1 MQDSE
6 GCQEDPATVIFTQL
20 VRAAEGRRINSIVN
34 TNIPPVMHFNSS
46 VVFDNGIS
54 STPDELWQ
62 EDGLLGSAMRDL
74 KRHSRLIAR
83 VASISADDDRQV
95 IERSIPYTFD
105 CAQSYPTKRRPALRE
120 LSLDPQDTVDD
131 WFAGSGIH
139 IWEGL
144 SLSESREARRLLY
157 TWRHMFEDDI
167 CKIKRTDLIEH
178 AIDLTPDAR
187 PYRAKVP
194 LWTQQEIAFSAG
206 LIPNME
212 KSSVILRIDGPWGH
226 RTKYPLRNPSKPQ
239 NGLRMVHNYIPLN
252 RYTVASSYPCKR
264 IDQIVHTVVRPTFK
278 YYFWS
283 DASNAYWA
291 IPLRKGDEMKTGF
304 ITPDGQY
311 CYTVMG
317 QGLKTACN
325 TYSRFRDI
333 CFGHIPEGRTDDGSS
348 IPGFRSIIGDHGST
362 AFDGLIDDSYG
373 GAETFSDMVD
383 FLHTKFFPRCE
394 FGPHYLKPSKSFF
407 FFPSLE
413 FVGLV
418 ASIDGIRPSLQ
429 KREMIL
435 QWPTPTSQQEVDAFC
450 YLTPYLRRFIP
461 GRAELVRIMKGES
474 DPDRKDSSDR
484 KDPPVD
490 INNPTWQWTPEK
502 DRAFRAVKQAIAN
515 NAMASADSRHQF
527 HLACDASKRATGAVL
542 FQLPGIPALTEA
554 ASSEEHRAK
563 ERMIMFM
570 SFRLT
575 DAESRYSNSEREALA
590 IMRGLAEVRWLVMGS
605 PWPVFVYTD
614 HEALKTLVVGVDND
628 SHGRIARWQDRL
640 GEYDVQLFHRRA
652 DVHFM
657 GIADGLS
664 RLPTRLQQRVFVED
678 TERPVPRVMD
688 AAASGPV
695 RRVDL
700 IPACGFVFSNP
711 PDASHAS
718 SLRSCRGFWSTGNDV
733 ADKAVWRSVGDV
745 RSAGF
750 VAEEKV
756 RDVKGEEVVAEL
768 AVANQRRGE
777 IVEEQMARSGDGVA
791 EQVGDGGRGE
801 FVAERV
807 PEEEGDVRDV
817 VTEQLAGSVN
827 VVAEQMVR
835 GGDVV
840 AAQEV
845 QERTG
850 DVAADRVSGG
860 TVTVHPVFR
869 TVDFVGWGEK
879 IPVPVVKGDVEW
891 TVSQDIVGGL
901 ESTDR
906 AWRDDRGLLSPITRV
921 GSYGF
926 AGDWFSGMHAWSED
940 VGQEAVRKA
949 GLVRV
954 GMGSGSR
961 EDMAGG
967 GSKVGEGKMSEDLGV
982 EVVREG
988 TEEERLRVRA
998 RWQLLCGKWRKW
1010 LESPFYRLIVLYLLG
1025 GLKALVDEDV
1035 GRNNIRRIQRE
1046 SQRYV
1051 LGESS
1056 SESRLFYREKNGEL
1070 ATCITEADVV
1080 PALGRLHDNHGH
1092 FSHGITTNNAVGK
1105 VYWPTRSMDVQR
1117 WIRQCDACQRVSKLQ
1132 KSDVYNPVVQF
1143 KPFDMMGID
1152 YIGPISPA
1160 CGSTGC
1166 RYIIMAIDYFTRFVF
1181 ARPCRNADQATTMEF
1196 LCDHIVP
1203 IFGWPK
1209 IIYSD
1214 NGGHFVGED
1223 ARNLLKAHGV
1233 VQISAPISHPESVG
1247 LAERYV
1253 NMIMGR
1259 IRTYSISERNARNWS
1274 LYVLRAAIDINTRMV
1289 KLHGFT
1295 PAELLL
1301 GFNPMSSRSDDHS
1314 GRGWLLDEEQAEAV
1328 LHAEIWQLTSHWTT
1342 REDRQR
1348 SATQRLVTSQDS
1360 TTKKAS
1366 SGFVAPKAGDL
1377 VIMKDFGW
1385 FQQKG
1390 RKLDPRW
1397 KHSHK
1402 AYNIPFIVEKL
1413 SKNGSSAYIRG
1424 PHDPPG
1430 HTKRIHI
1437 SDLRVYRP
1445 RNLDEFP
1452 SAPPAVHYARDCFAG
1467 VPPGSLGTGTK
1478 ALDLSDLM

>member
-1 MQDSE
+1 MQDYE

-20 VRAAEGRRINSIVN
+20 VRAAEGRRMNETIDDTNYTPFMRIDN
-34 TNIPPVMHFNSS
+34 TNTNLTPVMHVDNSLVS
-46 VVFDNGIS
+46 NNAIS
-54 STPDELWQ
+54 SMSDISIASTLWQ
-62 EDGLLGSAMRDL
+62 REGPLDFALRDL
-74 KRHSRLIAR
+74 KRHSRFVGR
-83 VASISADDDRQV
+83 VASISTEKDRQV
-95 IERSIPYTFD
+95 LERSVPYTFD

-131 WFAGSGIH
+131 WFANSGIH
-139 IWEGL
+139 SWEGL
-144 SLSESREARRLLY
+144 SLSESQEARRLLY

-206 LIPNME
+206 LVPKME
-212 KSSVILRIDGPWGH
+212 KASVILRIDSPWGH
-226 RTKYPLRNPSKPQ
+226 RTRYPLRNPSKPQ

-252 RYTVASSYPCKR
+252 RYTIASSYPCKR
-264 IDQIVHTVVRPTFK
+264 IDQIVHTVVRPTFQ

-291 IPLRKGDEMKTGF
+291 IPLRRGDEMKTGF

-317 QGLKTACN
+317 QGLRTACN

-333 CFGHIPEGRTDDGSS
+333 CFGHIPEGLEDDGITP
-348 IPGFRSIIGDHGST
+348 IPGFRSIIGDHGSA

-373 GAETFSDMVD
+373 GAETFADMLD

-418 ASIDGIRPSLQ
+418 AGIDGIRPSLQ

-435 QWPTPTSQQEVDAFC
+435 QWPTPTCQEEVDAFC

-461 GRAELVRIMKGES
+461 GRAELVRIMKGGQTSGES
-474 DPDRKDSSDR
+474 ASPDGSAGSG
-484 KDPPVD
+484 
-490 INNPTWQWTPEK
+490 WQWTPEK
-502 DRAFRAVKQAIAN
+502 DRAFQAVKQAIAN
-515 NAMASADSRHQF
+515 NAMASADPRYQF

-542 FQLPGIPALTEA
+542 FQLPGIPVETEA
-554 ASSEEHRAK
+554 ISSEEHRAQ

-614 HEALKTLVVGVDND
+614 HEALKTLMVGVDND
-628 SHGRIARWQDRL
+628 AHGRIARWQDRL
-640 GEYDVQLFHRRA
+640 GEYNVRLFHRRA

-678 TERPVPRVMD
+678 VERPVPCVDASRVVSVP
-688 AAASGPV
+688 A
-695 RRVDL
+695 RRADL
-700 IPACGFVFSNP
+700 IPACGFVFYNP
-711 PDASHAS
+711 PDAAAAVSLRNHVLFWSPNCVVVPSLESGTLVMVAERERDVRRVDVVAERKAS
-718 SLRSCRGFWSTGNDV
+718 SG
-733 ADKAVWRSVGDV
+733 
-745 RSAGF
+745 
-750 VAEEKV
+750 
-756 RDVKGEEVVAEL
+756 EVVAEL
-768 AVANQRRGE
+768 EKDAK
-777 IVEEQMARSGDGVA
+777 GV
-791 EQVGDGGRGE
+791 
-801 FVAERV
+801 
-807 PEEEGDVRDV
+807 DV
-817 VTEQLAGSVN
+817 VTERLASSVD
-827 VVAEQMVR
+827 VVAEQMLR
-835 GGDVV
+835 SGEEV
-840 AAQEV
+840 AAQA
-845 QERTG
+845 G
-850 DVAADRVSGG
+850 DVSSGG
-860 TVTVHPVFR
+860 VVAVRRMRSDAVAEETLGGSVTVHPVFR
-869 TVDFVGWGEK
+869 TADFVGWGEK
-879 IPVPVVKGDVEW
+879 IPVPMANVEGVVGW
-891 TVSQDIVGGL
+891 TIAQDIAGGL
-901 ESTDR
+901 ESG
-906 AWRDDRGLLSPITRV
+906 RDDRGLLSPITRV

-926 AGDWFSGMHAWSED
+926 AGDWFSGMHAWSEEG
-940 VGQEAVRKA
+940 GQAKVRQA
-949 GLVRV
+949 GLVRAGV
-954 GMGSGSR
+954 GSGTREEERS
-961 EDMAGG
+961 EDM
-967 GSKVGEGKMSEDLGV
+967 GV

-988 TEEERLRVRA
+988 TEEERRRVRE
-998 RWQLLCGKWRKW
+998 RWQLLCERWRKW
-1010 LESPFYRLIVLYLLG
+1010 LESPFYRHVVLYRLG

-1051 LGESS
+1051 LGEAS
-1056 SESRLFYREKNGEL
+1056 SEVRLFYREKNGEL

-1080 PALGRLHDNHGH
+1080 SALGRMHDNHGH

-1181 ARPCRNADQATTMEF
+1181 ARPCQNADQATTMEF